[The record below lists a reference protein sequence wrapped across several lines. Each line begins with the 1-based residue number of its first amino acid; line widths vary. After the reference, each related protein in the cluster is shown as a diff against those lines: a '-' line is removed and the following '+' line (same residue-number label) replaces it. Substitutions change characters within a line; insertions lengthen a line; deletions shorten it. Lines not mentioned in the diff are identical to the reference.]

1 MDKSR
6 EAMLAQMGDHL
17 QKPKGGDGPLEPTD
31 KWMGRRYGD
40 KEATWWDRG
49 VKGGGSNYSGCIVNI
64 AFALLLL
71 GELVIWIKV
80 ALVWRVS
87 SQPGFFLGI
96 LLPLLLPS
104 LLLPLLAIL
113 HSLTQGRL
121 SYSSSML
128 LVLPPSPLLLHLLI
142 LYRKLQGE
150 EHHRISLASR
160 GASLAQALLTSLPL
174 LLLSLVTL
182 VRGTV
187 GEDQVDMAM
196 LHSHLYE
203 HSLQGIAATI
213 SLANLLIATL
223 RYNERQTGRAVSL
236 LVGIP
241 FLFTNISVRLIGFS
255 LLLAYFDTLWV
266 LLFLGL
272 HFCVAAISVQ
282 LGSGQ
287 TVCGRVCR
295 AALGVPGK
303 ERGPCSVVQG
313 LLLSLAN
320 IVVPAG
326 YNRDR
331 RLGHCMGRSW
341 CVVIVSWIGGF
352 ALHGL
357 IIHQTIIREIPNVYT
372 GLAPVDMSM
381 LMPKTGLAVNLPN
394 ALGGG
399 FNMRVVLP
407 RTKMT
412 MDAEH
417 PASYELTT
425 SPHQDLIIALA
436 VPLLLALLTLPFTLL
451 RVILLGWNCSLARQK
466 EWDGS
471 DADSSEEGEER
482 RSGKSRN
489 CLTVVCGVSAMMLF
503 TIILMLV
510 MVLYVFLIIQSTSSP
525 LVRDLS

>member
-1 MDKSR
+1 
-6 EAMLAQMGDHL
+6 
-17 QKPKGGDGPLEPTD
+17 
-31 KWMGRRYGD
+31 
-40 KEATWWDRG
+40 
-49 VKGGGSNYSGCIVNI
+49 
-64 AFALLLL
+64 
-71 GELVIWIKV
+71 
-80 ALVWRVS
+80 VS
-87 SQPGFFLGI
+87 SQPGFFIGI
-96 LLPLLLPS
+96 LLPLVLPS
-104 LLLPLLAIL
+104 LILPLLAIL

-121 SYSSSML
+121 SYSSSMML
-128 LVLPPSPLLLHLLI
+128 IPPPSPLLLHIYI

-150 EHHRISLASR
+150 EHHRLSLAAR
-160 GASLAQALLTSLPL
+160 GACMAQALVTSLPL

-182 VRGTV
+182 VKGTV
-187 GEDQVDMAM
+187 GEEQVDMAM

-203 HSLQGIAATI
+203 HSLQGVAATI
-213 SLANLLIATL
+213 SLVNLLIATL
-223 RYNERQTGRAVSL
+223 RYNERLTGRAVSL

-241 FLFTNISVRLIGFS
+241 FLFTNISVRLLGFS
-255 LLLAYFDTLWV
+255 LLLAYFDTPWV

-272 HFCVAAISVQ
+272 HFCVAAFAVQ

-303 ERGPCSVVQG
+303 ERGPCSIVQG
-313 LLLSLAN
+313 LLL
-320 IVVPAG
+320 
-326 YNRDR
+326 
-331 RLGHCMGRSW
+331 RSW

-352 ALHGL
+352 LLHGL
-357 IIHQTIIREIPNVYT
+357 VINQTIIGEIPNVYT

-399 FNMRVVLP
+399 FNMKVVLP

-425 SPHQDLIIALA
+425 SAHQDLLIALA
-436 VPLLLALLTLPFTLL
+436 VPMLLALLTLPFTLL

-471 DADSSEEGEER
+471 DADSSEESVEER
-482 RSGKSRN
+482 VSGKVRN
-489 CLTVVCGVSAMMLF
+489 CLTVMCGVSAMMLF
-503 TIILMLV
+503 TIILMV
-510 MVLYVFLIIQSTSSP
+510 VVAVYVLLIIQSTSSP